1 LLKTNQLN
9 LYIMIVGSKVI
20 LGCDIA
26 EVCSVIIN
34 NYVMIKVE
42 RNNKIENV
50 HIDNIEFI

>member
-1 LLKTNQLN
+1 
-9 LYIMIVGSKVI
+9 MIVGSKVI

>member
-1 LLKTNQLN
+1 MLKTNQLN